1 MEKTDILKIFIC
13 IHFFDCAGSQ
23 LRLTD
28 LQLRRV
34 GSSFL
39 CVRSVTQLCP
49 ALCNPV
55 DCSLPNSSVP
65 GILQA
70 RILEWLPFPSPG
82 DLPYPGIQPE
92 SLASPA
98 MAGRFFTTIDT

>member
-49 ALCNPV
+49 AP
-55 DCSLPNSSVP
+55 
-65 GILQA
+65 
-70 RILEWLPFPSPG
+70 RRSPG
-82 DLPYPGIQPE
+82 QGPSYQAENLMSVRPMSSLVGLLQSPGLE
-92 SLASPA
+92 SVCVCVCVCVRAHLFIL
-98 MAGRFFTTIDT
+98 G